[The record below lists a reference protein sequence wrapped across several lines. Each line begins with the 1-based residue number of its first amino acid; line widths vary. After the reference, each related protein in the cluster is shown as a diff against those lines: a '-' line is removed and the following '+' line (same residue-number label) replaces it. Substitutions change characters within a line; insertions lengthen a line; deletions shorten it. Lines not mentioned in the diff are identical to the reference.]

1 MKRLNPDYVTAVCR
15 TVNQCPYFQLIS
27 MSIIELGEGTSLLEV
42 SLGEKHLQPFG
53 MVHGGVFSSLIDAS
67 AFWAVY
73 PLLDEGLG
81 LTTVEMKLNYLSPT
95 LKGKMVAK
103 GQCLKLGKTLAL
115 GQSEIHDQEG
125 RLLAHGTATLM
136 VLPGLSLG
144 PGESFPPKF
153 MPGSEFSSSV

>member
-1 MKRLNPDYVTAVCR
+1 MKRLNPDYVSAVCR

-27 MSIIELGEGTSLLEV
+27 MSITELGEGTSRMEI

-136 VLPGLSLG
+136 VLSGLTLG
-144 PGESFPPKF
+144 TDESFPPKF
-153 MPGSEFSSSV
+153 IRRV

>member
-1 MKRLNPDYVTAVCR
+1 MKRLNPEYVSAVTR
-15 TVNQCPYFQLIS
+15 TVNQCPYFQLLS
-27 MSIIELGEGTSLLEV
+27 MAITELGEGTSLLEV

-73 PLLDEGLG
+73 PLLDEGRG

-95 LKGKMVAK
+95 LKGKMVAR

-115 GQSEIHDQEG
+115 GQSEIRDQEG

-136 VLPGLSLG
+136 VLSGLTLGADESL
-144 PGESFPPKF
+144 PPKF
-153 MPGSEFSSSV
+153 IQKTKK

>member
-1 MKRLNPDYVTAVCR
+1 ME
-15 TVNQCPYFQLIS
+15 IS
-27 MSIIELGEGTSLLEV
+27 LE
-42 SLGEKHLQPFG
+42 EKHLQPFG

-67 AFWAVY
+67 AFWAVF

-95 LKGKMVAK
+95 LKGKMVAR

-115 GQSEIHDQEG
+115 GQSEIHDQKG

-136 VLPGLSLG
+136 VQSGLTLG
-144 PGESFPPKF
+144 TDDSSPPKF
-153 MPGSEFSSSV
+153 IQNP

>member
-1 MKRLNPDYVTAVCR
+1 MKRLNPDYVSAVNR
-15 TVNQCPYFQLIS
+15 TVNRSPYFQLIS
-27 MSIIELGEGTSLLEV
+27 MSITDLGEGTSRMEV

-81 LTTVEMKLNYLSPT
+81 LTTVEMKLNYLYPAQ
-95 LKGKMVAK
+95 KGKMLAQ
-103 GQCLKLGKTLAL
+103 GQCVKLGKTLAL

-125 RLLAHGTATLM
+125 RLLAYGTVTLM
-136 VLPGLSLG
+136 VLPELALG
-144 PGESFPPKF
+144 SEGSFPPKF
-153 MPGSEFSSSV
+153 LDK

>member
-1 MKRLNPDYVTAVCR
+1 
-15 TVNQCPYFQLIS
+15 
-27 MSIIELGEGTSLLEV
+27 
-42 SLGEKHLQPFG
+42 
-53 MVHGGVFSSLIDAS
+53 MVHGGVFSSLIDAA

-73 PLLDEGLG
+73 PLLGEGLG

-95 LKGKMVAK
+95 LKGQMVAK

-136 VLPGLSLG
+136 VLSGLSLG
-144 PGESFPPKF
+144 ADKSFPSKF
-153 MPGSEFSSSV
+153 IDN

>member
-1 MKRLNPDYVTAVCR
+1 MKRLNPDYISAVCR

-27 MSIIELGEGTSLLEV
+27 MSITALGEGTSLLEI

-95 LKGKMVAK
+95 LQGKMVAK

-115 GQSEIHDQEG
+115 GQSEIHDQDG
-125 RLLAHGTATLM
+125 RLLAHGTATMM
-136 VLPGLSLG
+136 VLSGLSLG
-144 PGESFPPKF
+144 TDGAFPSKF
-153 MPGSEFSSSV
+153 IDS

>member
-1 MKRLNPDYVTAVCR
+1 MKRLNPEYVSAVTR

-27 MSIIELGEGTSLLEV
+27 MAITELGEGTSVMEISLE
-42 SLGEKHLQPFG
+42 EKHLQPFG

-81 LTTVEMKLNYLSPT
+81 LTTVEMTLNYLSPI

-103 GQCLKLGKTLAL
+103 GQCLKLGKTIAL

-136 VLPGLSLG
+136 VLSGLSLG
-144 PGESFPPKF
+144 SDGSFPPKF
-153 MPGSEFSSSV
+153 LAS

>member
-1 MKRLNPDYVTAVCR
+1 MKRLNPEYVSAVSR
-15 TVNQCPYFQLIS
+15 TVNQCPYFQLLS
-27 MSIIELGEGTSLLEV
+27 MSITELGEGTSVMEI

-73 PLLDEGLG
+73 PLLDVGLG

-95 LKGKMVAK
+95 LKGKMVAR

-115 GQSEIHDQEG
+115 GQSEIRDQEG

-136 VLPGLSLG
+136 VLSSLTLG
-144 PGESFPPKF
+144 ADESLPPKF
-153 MPGSEFSSSV
+153 MPKSKKIAN

>member
-1 MKRLNPDYVTAVCR
+1 MLKRLNPDYVSAVSR
-15 TVNQCPYFQLIS
+15 TVNRCPYFQLIS
-27 MSIIELGEGTSLLEV
+27 MSISELGEGTSLMEI

-67 AFWAVY
+67 AFWAVF

-95 LKGKMVAK
+95 RQGRMVAR

-115 GQSEIHDQEG
+115 GQSEIRDQEG
-125 RLLAHGTATLM
+125 NLLAHGTATLM
-136 VLPGLSLG
+136 VLSGLALG
-144 PGESFPPKF
+144 PDESFPPKF
-153 MPGSEFSSSV
+153 RQDS

>member
-1 MKRLNPDYVTAVCR
+1 MLKRLNPDYVSAVSR

-27 MSIIELGEGTSLLEV
+27 MSIGELGEGTSLMEI

-67 AFWAVY
+67 AFWAVF

-81 LTTVEMKLNYLSPT
+81 LTTVEMKLNYLSPIRE
-95 LKGKMVAK
+95 GRMVAR

-115 GQSEIHDQEG
+115 GQSEIRDQEG
-125 RLLAHGTATLM
+125 SLLAHGTATLM
-136 VLPGLSLG
+136 VLSGLTLG
-144 PGESFPPKF
+144 PDDSFPPKF
-153 MPGSEFSSSV
+153 TKKIMK

>member
-1 MKRLNPDYVTAVCR
+1 MKRLNPDYISAVCR

-27 MSIIELGEGTSLLEV
+27 MSITALGEGTSLLEI

-95 LKGKMVAK
+95 LQGKMVAK

-136 VLPGLSLG
+136 VLSGLTLG
-144 PGESFPPKF
+144 PDESFPPKF
-153 MPGSEFSSSV
+153 LAS

>member
-1 MKRLNPDYVTAVCR
+1 MKRLNQEYVSAVCR

-27 MSIIELGEGTSLLEV
+27 MAITELGEGTSVMEISLE
-42 SLGEKHLQPFG
+42 EKHLQPFG

-81 LTTVEMKLNYLSPT
+81 LTTVEMKLNYLSPI

-125 RLLAHGTATLM
+125 RLLAHGTATMM
-136 VLPGLSLG
+136 VLSGLSLG
-144 PGESFPPKF
+144 SDELFPPKF
-153 MPGSEFSSSV
+153 IRRV

>member
-1 MKRLNPDYVTAVCR
+1 MKRLNPDYISAVCR

-27 MSIIELGEGTSLLEV
+27 MSITALGEGTSLLEI

-95 LKGKMVAK
+95 LQGNMVAK

-115 GQSEIHDQEG
+115 GQSEIHDQDG

-136 VLPGLSLG
+136 VLSGLTLG
-144 PGESFPPKF
+144 TGGSFPTKF
-153 MPGSEFSSSV
+153 IDS